1 MRVRRWRL
9 VDRDETL
16 VDVIPFFSPKL
27 PGEVLFE
34 GRCQHLMF
42 LAIWKRVLLM
52 DLYWSRWYSFYSWHF
67 ARKPCN
73 NLQLCFNFF
82 RASLGFFSKS
92 LSVIA
97 WTGSSRIYYHILELV
112 WCSGATYYLARR
124 TALSCKP
131 SDTTSPPTTLCLIR
145 SEVCMLGDPSCN
157 AFTAEHTKIA
167 LYCPRLR
174 NSFLMGFWWFLHLPV
189 DAEIGLSSPILFV
202 SSYAFLIFAGAHK
215 QIRVEFK
222 SRR

>member
-1 MRVRRWRL
+1 
-9 VDRDETL
+9 
-16 VDVIPFFSPKL
+16 
-27 PGEVLFE
+27 
-34 GRCQHLMF
+34 MF

-52 DLYWSRWYSFYSWHF
+52 DLYWSRWYSFYSWHL

-97 WTGSSRIYYHILELV
+97 WTGSSIIYYHILELV

-202 SSYAFLIFAGAHK
+202 RSYAFLIFAGAHK

>member
-1 MRVRRWRL
+1 MRVCRWRL

-52 DLYWSRWYSFYSWHF
+52 DLYWSRCYSFYSWHF

-97 WTGSSRIYYHILELV
+97 WTGSSIIYYHILELV
-112 WCSGATYYLARR
+112 WWSGATYYFGQENGSVMQAFRYHKSTYYFVSQQKWGLHAGGSLLQCFYSW
-124 TALSCKP
+124 TYKDC
-131 SDTTSPPTTLCLIR
+131 TLL
-145 SEVCMLGDPSCN
+145 P
-157 AFTAEHTKIA
+157 KIEEQ
-167 LYCPRLR
+167 L
-174 NSFLMGFWWFLHLPV
+174 FDGFWWFLHLPV

-202 SSYAFLIFAGAHK
+202 IS
-215 QIRVEFK
+215 
-222 SRR
+222 